1 MIFTEEYFPILI
13 SVSFFLSI
21 ALIYIG
27 LLSYLKMRKKSR
39 GLIARIRQA
48 EQKPG
53 APIKAQLSPK
63 NQNKLTMLFSNLIAS
78 LGERVAP
85 KNPENYSLMRLKFLK
100 AGIRRENA
108 SAIFW
113 GSKVILAVFLPLCVW
128 SLPLP
133 AIKLLSLP
141 LIIGLYVYFGI
152 MGFFLPEIWLRIKTA
167 RRKEKLIRGF
177 PDALDLLVVCVEAG
191 MGMDAAIN
199 RVAREIRLSNK
210 ELSDEF
216 RLMSLELRAG
226 KSRRDALKN
235 LALRTN
241 IEDVNSLATLL
252 IQTDRFGGNIAQALR
267 VYSDTFRTKRYQRAE
282 EKAAKVPVKLV
293 FPLILFILPS
303 LFVAIAGSAAVQLYR
318 TLMHH

>member
-1 MIFTEEYFPILI
+1 MIFTEQYFPII
-13 SVSFFLSI
+13 VSVSFFLSI
-21 ALIYIG
+21 VLIYIG

-39 GLIARIRQA
+39 ELKGKIRQA
-48 EQKPG
+48 EQDPVT
-53 APIKAQLSPK
+53 PIRAQLSPK
-63 NQNKLTMLFSNLIAS
+63 NQNKLLIGLSNLMAS
-78 LGERVAP
+78 LGRRLAP
-85 KNPENYSLMRLKFLK
+85 KNSENYSLMRLKFLR
-100 AGIRRENA
+100 AGILRQNA
-108 SAIFW
+108 STTFW
-113 GSKVILAVFLPLCVW
+113 GVKVALAVFLPLFVLF
-128 SLPLP
+128 LPLP

-141 LIIGLYVYFGI
+141 LIIGLCAYLAI
-152 MGFFLPEIWLRIKTA
+152 MGFYLPEIWLRVKTA
-167 RRKEKLIRGF
+167 IRKEKLMRGF

-226 KSRRDALKN
+226 KSRRHALKN

-282 EKAAKVPVKLV
+282 EKAAKIPVKLV
-293 FPLILFILPS
+293 FPLILFIMPS
-303 LFVAIAGSAAVQLYR
+303 LFVAIAGSAAIQLYR

>member
-1 MIFTEEYFPILI
+1 MTEKFLPILA
-13 SVSFFLSI
+13 SLSLFLSL

-27 LLSYLKMRKKSR
+27 LLNYLKMRKRSR
-39 GLIARIRQA
+39 ELTGKIKQA
-48 EQKPG
+48 NAKP
-53 APIKAQLSPK
+53 ADSPK
-63 NQNKLTMLFSNLIAS
+63 AAELSSQSENKLLVWFSNVFAA
-78 LGERVAP
+78 LGKRVAP
-85 KNPENYSLMRLKFLK
+85 KNPEKYSHMRLKFLR

-108 SAIFW
+108 SSIFW
-113 GSKVILAVFLPLCVW
+113 GAKVFLAVLFPLC
-128 SLPLP
+128 LLFIPFAP
-133 AIKLLSLP
+133 IKLLSFP
-141 LIIGLYVYFGI
+141 LTLGLCLYCVI
-152 MGFFLPEIWLRIKTA
+152 MGFYLPEIWLRIKTA
-167 RRKEKLIRGF
+167 RRREKLMRGF

-199 RVAREIRLSNK
+199 RVAREIKLSNS
-210 ELSDEF
+210 ELSEEF

-235 LALRTN
+235 LALRSN

-252 IQTDRFGGNIAQALR
+252 IQTDRFGGSIARALR

-282 EKAAKVPVKLV
+282 EKAAKIPVKLV

-303 LFVAIAGSAAVQLYR
+303 LFVVLAGPAAVQLYR

>member
-1 MIFTEEYFPILI
+1 MIFTEEYFPILV
-13 SVSFFLSI
+13 SVSFFLAI
-21 ALIYIG
+21 VLIYIG
-27 LLSYLKMRKKSR
+27 LLSYLDMRRKSR
-39 GLIARIRQA
+39 KLRGRIRQA
-48 EQKPG
+48 EQKPT
-53 APIKAQLSPK
+53 AVTRVQVPPTS
-63 NQNKLTMLFSNLIAS
+63 QNKLIMWFSNVVAS
-78 LGERVAP
+78 FGKKVAP
-85 KNPENYSLMRLKFLK
+85 KNPENYSHMRLKFLR

-108 SAIFW
+108 SSMFW
-113 GSKVILAVFLPLCVW
+113 GARVLLAVLLPICAWLV
-128 SLPLP
+128 PLT

-141 LIIGLYVYFGI
+141 LKAGLCVYFAVL
-152 MGFFLPEIWLRIKTA
+152 GFYLPEIWLRVKTA
-167 RRKEKLIRGF
+167 RRREKLIRGF

-199 RVAREIRLSNK
+199 RVAREIRFSNK
-210 ELSDEF
+210 ELSEEF

-282 EKAAKVPVKLV
+282 ERAAKIPVKLV

-303 LFVAIAGSAAVQLYR
+303 LFVAIAGSAAIQLYR

>member
-13 SVSFFLSI
+13 SVSLFLSI

-39 GLIARIRQA
+39 GLIARSRQA
-48 EQKPG
+48 EYKSV
-53 APIKAQLSPK
+53 APLKAQLSAK
-63 NQNKLTMLFSNLIAS
+63 NQNKLLIWFSNLIAS
-78 LGERVAP
+78 LGKRVAP

-113 GSKVILAVFLPLCVW
+113 GFKVILAVFLPLCIW

-141 LIIGLYVYFGI
+141 LIIGLCVNFAI
-152 MGFFLPEIWLRIKTA
+152 MGFFLPEIWLRVKTA
-167 RRKEKLIRGF
+167 RRKEKLMRGF

-191 MGMDAAIN
+191 MGMDASIN